1 MDLEAMP
8 SKALESISYEERFRL
23 LAESLTGYSLIILD
37 LDRRIVEW
45 NPGAEAILGY
55 TAEEAI
61 GLSGDIL
68 FTPEDQAAG
77 EPQKEADYALAH
89 GRAEDERWH
98 IRKDGT
104 RFYGSGI
111 VQPLRADDGSV
122 RGLFKVLRDDTRR
135 KTAEDDLARSNAD
148 LQQFAYITSHDLQ
161 EPLRTITSFVQLLTQ
176 RYRGQLDS
184 QADEYINYIVAATQR
199 MSSLIRDLLAYSR
212 ALNVDDLPVTRVPL
226 NAAVDWSIMNLNE
239 MLKETGGTIRREE
252 LPVITG
258 HEHDFVQ
265 LFQNLLSNALKFR
278 GTEAPRV
285 HVSCQERNGEYVIS
299 VEDNGVGIPAEHRE
313 RVFGVFKRLHGRD
326 IPGTGIGLAICRR
339 IVERNSGRIWVDSE
353 PGRGATFRFTLPVE

>member
-1 MDLEAMP
+1 MDLEGMP
-8 SKALESISYEERFRL
+8 SKALGSIGYEQRFRL
-23 LAESLTGYSLIILD
+23 LAESVTEYALIILD
-37 LDRRIVEW
+37 LERRIVEW

-61 GLSGDIL
+61 GLSGDIF
-68 FTPEDQAAG
+68 FTPEDRAAG
-77 EPQKEADYALAH
+77 EPQKEAEEALVH

-98 IRKDGT
+98 TRKDGS

-111 VQPLRADDGSV
+111 VQPLRDDDGSV
-122 RGLFKVLRDDTRR
+122 RGLFKIMRDDTRR

-161 EPLRTITSFVQLLTQ
+161 EPLRTITSFVQLLSQ

-184 QADEYINYIVAATQR
+184 QADEYIDYITGATQR
-199 MSSLIRDLLAYSR
+199 MSNLIRDLLAYSR
-212 ALNVDDLPVTRVPL
+212 AINVDDLPITRVPL

-239 MLKETGGTIRREE
+239 MLKETGGTIQRDN
-252 LPVITG
+252 LPTVTG

-278 GTEAPRV
+278 GAEPPRV
-285 HVSCQERNGEYVIS
+285 HVSCEERNQEYVIS
-299 VEDNGVGIPAEHRE
+299 VTDNGVGIPAEHQE
-313 RVFGVFKRLHGRD
+313 RIFGVFKRLHGRD
-326 IPGTGIGLAICRR
+326 VPGTGIGLAICLR
-339 IVERNSGRIWVDSE
+339 IVERNGGRIWVESE